1 MRYIYLI
8 VFGIA
13 TVVYSISIVGINI
26 ESLIALACFVSIPLL
41 LFWGYCPE
49 LHVNEKFKYLVRLF
63 AAISTLYYLTFFMA
77 VLIINYKYQFQ
88 GDIYNY
94 INSHP
99 EYIFSTITT
108 YK

>member
-1 MRYIYLI
+1 MGYIYLI

-13 TVVYSISIVGINI
+13 TVAYSISIVGINI

-41 LFWGYCPE
+41 LLCGYQE
-49 LHVNEKFKYLVRLF
+49 IHINEKFKYLVRFLT
-63 AAISTLYYLTFFMA
+63 AISILYYLSFLIA

-94 INSHP
+94 IHSHP